1 MDSTPPPSPMEVD
14 TYAYQREELLSLLRR
29 LSKTNEPLL
38 IHGVPCLTS
47 DDAARLLHKTRQGTS
62 FSDRERRV
70 LTEAG
75 FDLHNIF
82 PKL

>member
-1 MDSTPPPSPMEVD
+1 MDTTPPPPLEED
-14 TYAYQREELLSLLRR
+14 TYAYQREELFSLLRR

-38 IHGVPCLTS
+38 IHGERRLSP
-47 DDAARLLHKTRQGTS
+47 DDAARLLHKMRQGTH
-62 FSDRERRV
+62 FSDRERLV

-75 FDLHNIF
+75 FNLRELF